1 MPPKR
6 PGSNFRTYW
15 TGSSGV
21 RCGDQKNGNAETR
34 KHGNTKQVD
43 ARPARLTKDK
53 RGNGL
58 RIFARYLYDH
68 RLTAKTRFTVE
79 TAGGVV
85 AVQLHLRGAAVD
97 RITVEMG
104 TATFRS
110 DRIPVAGPLREVVD
124 EEVEVDGQH
133 LAVTAVSL
141 GNPHCVVFV
150 PDLRRVDLHH
160 LGPRLE
166 RHPLF
171 PKRTNVQFAQVQARD
186 RVAALIWERGAGE
199 TLASG
204 SSACAVAAAAV
215 RKALVDRTLTI
226 AMQGGDLQIS
236 VSAGWVG
243 ENTGRAV
250 EGYA

>member
-1 MPPKR
+1 MGRLHRNEYIKSHALGNDSLVVDPRFLSFRLSR
-6 PGSNFRTYW
+6 PAVRAICHRNLGVGSDGILTIERSPRAEF
-15 TGSSGV
+15 GV
-21 RCGDQKNGNAETR
+21 RIFNPDGSEAE
-34 KHGNTKQVD
+34 KS
-43 ARPARLTKDK
+43 
-53 RGNGL
+53 GNGV

-68 RLTAKTRFTVE
+68 RLTGKTRFTVE

-124 EEVEVDGQH
+124 EEVEVDGQR
-133 LAVTAVSL
+133 LAVTAVSM

-171 PKRTNVQFAQVQARD
+171 PKRTNVQFA
-186 RVAALIWERGAGE
+186 
-199 TLASG
+199 
-204 SSACAVAAAAV
+204 
-215 RKALVDRTLTI
+215 
-226 AMQGGDLQIS
+226 
-236 VSAGWVG
+236 
-243 ENTGRAV
+243 
-250 EGYA
+250 